1 VGNRRTVILIAAVAV
16 AAVAAVAIY
25 SYLNNVQNRAYHN
38 AKLVKVFR
46 VSKDIKKG
54 LPGETAVDGGSVK
67 SDDIPQ
73 KFRPTTA
80 LTDINAIRGKVALSD
95 LSAGQVVVDG
105 MFVEPRVA
113 QVSFAQR
120 IPAGQVAITVAFD
133 QIRGVAGL
141 IVPGDK
147 VNMLSRAPDGER
159 FLFQNVN
166 VLAVGTT
173 AVRQPGETT
182 ATTAPS
188 ATPTALTGPIT
199 FAVPALAAEK
209 IAIATDLYLTLVPP
223 DNQPTPVPPANPN
236 NLFTGPLTPYA

>member
-1 VGNRRTVILIAAVAV
+1 MGNRRTVILIAAVVVAV
-16 AAVAAVAIY
+16 VAAVAIY

-46 VSKDIKKG
+46 VSKDVKKG
-54 LPGETAVDGGSVK
+54 LPGEQAVDGSFVK

-120 IPAGQVAITVAFD
+120 IPAGQVAITISTD
-133 QIRGVAGL
+133 QVRGVAGL

-147 VNMLSRAPDGER
+147 VNMLAAAPDGER

-166 VLAVGTT
+166 VLAIGNTP
-173 AVRQPGETT
+173 APQPGET
-182 ATTAPS
+182 ATTLPAANS
-188 ATPTALTGPIT
+188 GLIT
-199 FAVPALAAEK
+199 FAVPPLAAEK
-209 IAIATDLYLTLVPP
+209 IALAGASVYLTLVPP
-223 DNQPTPVPPANPN
+223 DNQPTPVPPVNPG
-236 NLFTGPLTPYA
+236 NLFGGPLTPYP

>member
-1 VGNRRTVILIAAVAV
+1 VGNRRTVILIAAVVVAV
-16 AAVAAVAIY
+16 VAAVAIY

-54 LPGETAVDGGSVK
+54 LPGEQAVDGGFVK

-80 LTDINAIRGKVALSD
+80 LTDINAVRGKVALSD

-120 IPAGQVAITVAFD
+120 IPAGQVAITISVD
-133 QIRGVAGL
+133 QIRGVAGF

-147 VNMLSRAPDGER
+147 VNMMANAPDGER
-159 FLFQNVN
+159 FLFQNLN
-166 VLAVGTT
+166 VLAVGSTP
-173 AVRQPGETT
+173 APQPGETT
-182 ATTAPS
+182 ATTPV
-188 ATPTALTGPIT
+188 TAGGPIT
-199 FAVPALAAEK
+199 FAVPPLAAEK
-209 IAIATDLYLTLVPP
+209 IAIASGVYLTLVPP
-223 DNQPTPVPPANPN
+223 DNQPVPVPPANQG
-236 NLFTGPLTPYA
+236 NLFTGPLTPYP

>member
-1 VGNRRTVILIAAVAV
+1 VGNRRTVILIAAAVVAV
-16 AAVAAVAIY
+16 IAAVAIY

-46 VSKDIKKG
+46 VAKDVQKG
-54 LPGETAVDGGSVK
+54 LPGEQAVDGGFVK

-105 MFVEPRVA
+105 MFVEPRIA

-120 IPAGQVAITVAFD
+120 IPAGQVAITISTDSVH
-133 QIRGVAGL
+133 GVAGF

-147 VNMLSRAPDGER
+147 VNMLAQAPDGIR

-166 VLAVGTT
+166 VLAVGNTP
-173 AVRQPGETT
+173 APQPGETT
-182 ATTAPS
+182 ATTAPGS
-188 ATPTALTGPIT
+188 GGGLLTL
-199 FAVPALAAEK
+199 AVPPLAAEK
-209 IAIATDLYLTLVPP
+209 IAVATGVYLTLVPP
-223 DNQPTPVPPANPN
+223 DNQPTPVPPVSTG
-236 NLFTGPLTPYA
+236 NLFGGPLTPYG